1 MFCFYEISKRS
12 SFHEKEK
19 QEQIN
24 VFTQFFMPKNEARLN
39 EIREC
44 LKRNV
49 LNEHINKIYLLNERI
64 YTNEELGIESSKIVQ
79 ENIERRIKFSDIFN
93 YVSNNKIEGYVVI
106 INSDIFLDETIEK
119 IQNSNLRLKRTCYTL
134 LRYEYRNEPNL
145 NDCSLFGSKDFYK
158 KEFERQNPFALFTPN
173 LIQKYDFDARCDSM
187 DTWIFHSNNLI
198 EKKEIKTFDFFFGTP
213 GCDNKII
220 YLLKI
225 CGYNIY
231 NDPKHLRTYHYHCE
245 SFRNYTIKDRIQSPY
260 GLLIPAQFDYEKTM
274 PFMGKNT
281 KSILKTTNNLSYCN
295 FSGDNCR
302 LKDYISNKIKRDEH
316 FIIPRIAGVENNN
329 AYYSKL
335 IRSGK
340 LKNNIDKLLRLNV
353 MKNNA
358 GIKITS
364 MESLHDYSNKYLDA
378 FKKCEMY
385 AVWESW
391 GDVYKYISDSH
402 DYITT
407 TYNKDKIWAFSFDIY
422 HYLHNPWTHAL
433 RGKRLLIISPFID
446 SIKLKIDNRKE
457 IYGVDLF
464 PECEFVFIKPPQTQG
479 DEPSEE
485 FNIELDKFKIEL
497 EKIKDTFDVALVS
510 CGGYGNLVCSL
521 LYDMNRSAIYI
532 GGVLQMYF
540 GIYGKR
546 WMRERKDILNMHLNN
561 NWTRPGQLERPRS
574 FEKVEDSCYW

>member
-49 LNEHINKIYLLNERI
+49 LNECINKIYLLNEKI
-64 YTNEELGIESSKIVQ
+64 YTKEELGIESSKIVQ

-93 YVSNNKIEGYVVI
+93 YVLNHKIEGYIVI

-134 LRYEYRNEPNL
+134 LRYEYRNETNL

-158 KEFERQNPFALFTPN
+158 KEFERQNPVSMFTPN
-173 LIQKYDFDARCDSM
+173 LIQKYDFDSRCDSM
-187 DTWIFHSNNLI
+187 DTWIFHSNNFV

-220 YLLKI
+220 YLLKV
-225 CGYNIY
+225 CGYDIY

-245 SFRNYTIKDRIQSPY
+245 PFRNYTIKDRIQSPY

-281 KSILKTTNNLSYCN
+281 KNILKTTNNLSYCH
-295 FSGDNCR
+295 FTDDNCR
-302 LKDYISNKIKRDEH
+302 LKDYIINKIKKDEH

-335 IRSGK
+335 IQSGK
-340 LKNNIDKLLRLNV
+340 LKKNIEQYLRLNV

-364 MESLHDYSNKYLDA
+364 MDSLNDYSNKYLDA

-385 AVWESW
+385 AVWENW

-402 DYITT
+402 DYITST
-407 TYNKDKIWAFSFDIY
+407 FKKEKIWAFSFDIY

-479 DEPSEE
+479 DEPSQE

-497 EKIKDTFDVALVS
+497 EKIKDTFDIALVS

-521 LYDMNRSAIYI
+521 LYDMKRSAIYI